1 MAIVKNDEII
11 SNDIEIAKNFLSSF
25 VKNLNI
31 QRDETHFS
39 EIPKI
44 IQFYRALKESQFSKN
59 PSIISIKKHLKTT
72 SNKFSFK

>member
-1 MAIVKNDEII
+1 MGIVKNDEII
-11 SNDIEIAKNFLSSF
+11 SNDTEIVKNFLSSF

-44 IQFYRALKESQFSKN
+44 IQF
-59 PSIISIKKHLKTT
+59 
-72 SNKFSFK
+72 